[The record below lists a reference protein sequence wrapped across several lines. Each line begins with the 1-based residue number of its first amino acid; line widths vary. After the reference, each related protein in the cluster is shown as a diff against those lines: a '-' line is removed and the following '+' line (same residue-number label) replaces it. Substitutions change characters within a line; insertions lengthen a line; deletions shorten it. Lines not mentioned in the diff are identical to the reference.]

1 MSPLHKKTRQRAHLE
16 VVPDDP
22 APCCRAEWK
31 RDLAVMAFEEGL
43 RAFAVGLPTDGWDVA
58 RKMALLL
65 VGDEDDDGKRRA

>member
-1 MSPLHKKTRQRAHLE
+1 MSPLHKTTRQRPRLA
-16 VVPDDP
+16 VVPADP

-43 RAFAVGLPTDGWDVA
+43 RAYAVGLPTDGWDVA

-65 VGDEDDDGKRRA
+65 VGDEDADEGRP

>member
-1 MSPLHKKTRQRAHLE
+1 MPTTRTKARPRLT
-16 VVPDDP
+16 VVPADP
-22 APCCRAEWK
+22 APCCRAEWR

-65 VGDEDDDGKRRA
+65 VGDEADDRERAR